1 MIFVEGENQTMSL
14 VKVAMLI
21 KSRCSLTILK
31 LHCQS
36 KGAIKYQD
44 PMTTAYLTPASKY
57 KNNSF
62 SKYKIKIP
70 NDKRAVLFIS

>member
-1 MIFVEGENQTMSL
+1 
-14 VKVAMLI
+14 
-21 KSRCSLTILK
+21 
-31 LHCQS
+31 
-36 KGAIKYQD
+36 
-44 PMTTAYLTPASKY
+44 MTTAYLTPASKY